1 MESETVLIVTM
12 ILGAVGSAVKI
23 AFDYLEKKSIRE
35 EKTKLE
41 QEKIKAEAAVRASVV
56 GIERFKKTMTASDSK
71 LLSQTIKEAALEE
84 SADDFLNEQVN
95 NITKRGG
102 TRFFDPRKI

>member
-12 ILGAVGSAVKI
+12 ILGAIGSAVKI

-35 EKTKLE
+35 EATKLQ

-56 GIERFKKTMTASDSK
+56 GIERFKKTMTASDSE
-71 LLSQTIKEAALEE
+71 LLSQSIKEAALEE
-84 SADDFLNEQVN
+84 AADDFLTEQVET
-95 NITKRGG
+95 ITKRGG
-102 TRFFDPRKI
+102 TRFFDPKKI